1 MKYNICTQGYRAR
14 RLFVRNIDT
23 VSATL
28 LTVLGA
34 TQSSLHVVVINVGVN
49 LY

>member
-1 MKYNICTQGYRAR
+1 M
-14 RLFVRNIDT
+14 
-23 VSATL
+23 SATL

-34 TQSSLHVVVINVGVN
+34 TQSSLHVVVIDAGVN